1 MDSMRIHKST
11 DINIR
16 TLVKIA
22 EMLKIVRDHLKTK
35 TMCKHTFKILL
46 RFVPDWYKSQQM
58 SDKAILENDGT
69 LKSVADD

>member
-1 MDSMRIHKST
+1 MVDSMRTHKST

-22 EMLKIVRDHLKTK
+22 EMLKIVRDHLKTR

-46 RFVPDWYKSQQM
+46 RFVPD
-58 SDKAILENDGT
+58 
-69 LKSVADD
+69 

>member
-1 MDSMRIHKST
+1 MVDSMRIHEST

-35 TMCKHTFKILL
+35 AMCKHTFKILL
-46 RFVPDWYKSQQM
+46 RFVPD
-58 SDKAILENDGT
+58 
-69 LKSVADD
+69 

>member
-1 MDSMRIHKST
+1 MVDSMRIHKST

-35 TMCKHTFKILL
+35 AMCDKQLILFSCIKIC
-46 RFVPDWYKSQQM
+46 
-58 SDKAILENDGT
+58 T
-69 LKSVADD
+69 